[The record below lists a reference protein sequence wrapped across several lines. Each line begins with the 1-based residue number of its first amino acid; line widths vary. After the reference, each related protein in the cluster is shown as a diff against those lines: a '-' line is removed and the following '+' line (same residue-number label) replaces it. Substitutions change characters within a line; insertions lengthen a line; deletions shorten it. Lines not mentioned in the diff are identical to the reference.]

1 MDDNKKA
8 LSEEELLDAI
18 QREFDSTEDN
28 YISDEESLP
37 VDTAEEE
44 TLEEKLIPEQSVEF
58 EQEQNKESKAN
69 SITSVDRTVI
79 SLALSLPVGALLGI
93 VFNFTNS
100 IPIMIGLCVVI
111 GLLTGVTLDSV
122 ATKKKNAKKA
132 DNERETPTEES
143 QETIE

>member
-1 MDDNKKA
+1 MDENKKA

>member
-1 MDDNKKA
+1 MDENKKA

-28 YISDEESLP
+28 YIPDEESLP
-37 VDTAEEE
+37 VDTTEEE

-69 SITSVDRTVI
+69 SFTSVDRTVI

-111 GLLTGVTLDSV
+111 GLLTGVALDSV
-122 ATKKKNAKKA
+122 ATKKKNTKKA